1 MQLLLTEILM
11 IFKRNLCTSCGI
23 LEMPPKRSTEQ
34 NGKSPGEVVK
44 LHVLQAHFQT
54 SRPQV
59 EYSRKMDLLTTFG
72 FILAVNYVAWFAM
85 FARYFFNHVVLVCF
99 PKKCSSRWSW
109 NSRSTCRHPGNLAWK
124 WLLR

>member
-1 MQLLLTEILM
+1 M
-11 IFKRNLCTSCGI
+11 KPGCTSCGI
-23 LEMPPKRSTEQ
+23 LEMPTKRSAEQ

-85 FARYFFNHVVLVCF
+85 FAR
-99 PKKCSSRWSW
+99 
-109 NSRSTCRHPGNLAWK
+109 
-124 WLLR
+124 